1 MNIGSISTAALY
13 QVATQQ
19 PSAEARE
26 VGPDNDGDSDDA
38 QTNTTAPSSGNT
50 TADRGN
56 SVNIL
61 A

>member
-1 MNIGSISTAALY
+1 MNIGSIST
-13 QVATQQ
+13 
-19 PSAEARE
+19 EAR
-26 VGPDNDGDSDDA
+26 GDSDDV
-38 QTNTTAPSSGNT
+38 QTNITAPSTGNI